1 MILRR
6 TVLGT
11 PGIIIYYLVV
21 LLYSVPSQPP
31 QELKG
36 LNTSSTSIKVTW
48 TDVPESDRNGII
60 TGYSIYYRLESSG
73 GAWSTVNVNP
83 DQYFVTLTSLQFWS
97 VYDLKIAASTSKG
110 IGIESAIIKTRTDED
125 GK

>member
-1 MILRR
+1 M
-6 TVLGT
+6 
-11 PGIIIYYLVV
+11 
-21 LLYSVPSQPP
+21 
-31 QELKG
+31 
-36 LNTSSTSIKVTW
+36 
-48 TDVPESDRNGII
+48 
-60 TGYSIYYRLESSG
+60 
-73 GAWSTVNVNP
+73 NP